1 MFRSL
6 NFALRAL
13 LLAGTCI
20 CLPALANVAHAQ
32 TSCSVS
38 CPPWVEASVKS
49 DRMTE
54 RAERAAAVLPLVIQA
69 LAEEDLGPEWVYL
82 MLEESGGDPSAES
95 SAGAVGLWQLMPA
108 TAKHYG
114 CEAPADPVAATH
126 AAAKYIKKLMQDF
139 KNDPFDVVMAYNM
152 GGTNLRNN
160 GPTDAARSLAAL
172 VSCALCLDPLTLKEK
187 E

>member
-6 NFALRAL
+6 NFALRAF
-13 LLAGTCI
+13 LLAVTCI
-20 CLPALANVAHAQ
+20 CLTALSNVAHAQ
-32 TSCSVS
+32 TSCE

-54 RAERAAAVLPLVIQA
+54 RAKRAPLALVIQA
-69 LAEEDLGPEWVYL
+69 LTEEGLGPEWVYL

-114 CEAPADPVAATH
+114 CEDPADPVAATH

-139 KNDPFDVVMAYNM
+139 KNDPFDVVMGYNM
-152 GGTNLRNN
+152 GGANLRNN